1 MASVLQSA
9 SRESL
14 KAATARLDAHVDD
27 TGASDLT
34 RLASDLFAVLSLLE
48 REHALRR
55 ALADSATPAAS
66 RTGLA
71 DRLLSGK
78 VGRPALDLVS
88 DLVSSRWSRSSDLV
102 EAVETLAR
110 NAAFGVA
117 EKDGSLDRVEDELFR
132 FGRILDREPELARLL
147 SDSATPADKRVGLL
161 HEVAGQ
167 KVAPVTA
174 TLLEQA
180 VRTQRSRNLDVAA
193 EELSELAAARR
204 DRYVAHVRT
213 PVRLTAEQ
221 EQRLTESLTRL
232 YGRPISLQV
241 ELDPDLLGGLVVR
254 VGGELIDGSVAG
266 RVAAAR
272 RTLPS

>member
-14 KAATARLDAHVDD
+14 AEATTRLDAHVDA
-27 TGASDLT
+27 TGAADLT
-34 RLASDLFAVLSLLE
+34 RLAGDLFAVLSLLE
-48 REHALRR
+48 REHGLRR
-55 ALADSATPAAS
+55 ALADSATPAEARS
-66 RTGLA
+66 GLA

-78 VGRPALDLVS
+78 VGRPALDLLS

-147 SDSATPADKRVGLL
+147 SDSATPADKRAQLL
-161 HEVAGQ
+161 HEVLGE

-193 EELSELAAARR
+193 EELSEQAAARR

-266 RVAAAR
+266 RVATAR